1 MSFSLLAL
9 RVAIHMLPDFVLSA
23 LGATSD
29 VISDVAPTILRPLL
43 HVAFTFLLN

>member
-1 MSFSLLAL
+1 MTSDLLTVW
-9 RVAIHMLPDFVLSA
+9 VAFHLLPDFALSA

-43 HVAFTFLLN
+43 HVVFTFLLN